1 MEAANTLTL
10 PKEAVQEIFFREEA
24 SRIRKAF
31 ANKSDED
38 DLDYLL
44 HQLRCIKSLMVH
56 LELPWDRL
64 ITVLFRCFA
73 YYMRQPNVENTRKTY
88 QLATQLMDCIVFMSR
103 NGRVMNALV
112 EFFDHQID
120 DLDKLLAEKNETQP

>member
-1 MEAANTLTL
+1 MEAANTSTL
-10 PKEAVQEIFFREEA
+10 PTEAIQEIFFREEA

-31 ANKSDED
+31 ANKSDEE

-44 HQLRCIKSLMVH
+44 HQLRCMKSLIVH

-64 ITVLFRCFA
+64 IPVFFRCFA

-88 QLATQLMDCIVFMSR
+88 QLATRLMDCIVFMSQ
-103 NGRVMNALV
+103 NGRMINTLV
-112 EFFDHQID
+112 EFLNHQID
-120 DLDKLLAEKNETQP
+120 DLDKLLAEKSESLS

>member
-1 MEAANTLTL
+1 MLSNGKGGTVFIMEAANTLTL

-64 ITVLFRCFA
+64 I
-73 YYMRQPNVENTRKTY
+73 
-88 QLATQLMDCIVFMSR
+88 
-103 NGRVMNALV
+103 
-112 EFFDHQID
+112 
-120 DLDKLLAEKNETQP
+120 